1 MPELNPTIEVT
12 PSSGPSVSVTTSG
25 NDTVDVN
32 LASTVTVEVDI
43 IYGSQSGGS
52 ANAGWLGTN
61 KTASPIGGGRVV
73 TLDRATG
80 GLRYVDPTDISLAT
94 GPFGVTKS
102 AIAAGATEYI
112 VAVGDISGM
121 AFALAVG
128 TLLFCGS
135 NGTLVTYS
143 SLPGSLAFELPVGS
157 VSASDELAV
166 NVSLSP
172 ILKG

>member
-1 MPELNPTIEVT
+1 MPELAPTIEVT
-12 PSSGPSVSVTTSG
+12 PSSGPTVSVTSSG
-25 NDTVDVN
+25 NEAVEVN
-32 LASTVTVEVDI
+32 LSSSVTVEVDI
-43 IYGSQSGGS
+43 VYGGSGGS
-52 ANAGWLGTN
+52 GNSGWLGTN

-80 GLRYVDPTDISLAT
+80 GIRYVDPTDVTLAT
-94 GPFGVTKS
+94 GPFGITKS
-102 AIAAGATEYI
+102 AIAAGASDVI
-112 VAVGDISGM
+112 VMVGDISGM
-121 AFALAVG
+121 AFAHAVG

-135 NGTLVTYS
+135 NGTLVPHS
-143 SLPGSLAFELPVGS
+143 SLPGSLAFELLVGS